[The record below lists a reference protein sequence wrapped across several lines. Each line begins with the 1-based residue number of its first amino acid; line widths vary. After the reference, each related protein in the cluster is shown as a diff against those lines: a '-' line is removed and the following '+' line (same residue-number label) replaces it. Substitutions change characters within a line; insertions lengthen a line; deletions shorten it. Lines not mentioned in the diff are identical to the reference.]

1 MLDFLVTGAKLVTL
15 AAVSAGAYYAYTVYD
30 RRQPYEWSGSVELR
44 TVAVGSRVGGRVME
58 IRVQEGQEVAP
69 GDVIVVL
76 EGTELQARREIAQSE
91 LETAEAGLEKLVHGA
106 RPDELAQAT
115 ARLAETQAA
124 LGKASGLSAQQAK
137 ELARTRALF
146 QSGSVSAAEEEMKHG
161 AARAAQGGAM
171 EAAANASQAAAALR
185 LLTGGTRPEDLRAG
199 RAQVAVAKGRMAL
212 VDGQIAELSIRA
224 PHKARVERILV
235 RPGDLLRA
243 DAPAASLLESGQL
256 YVKIYVPETR
266 LGKIHVGQEV
276 PVTVDSYPNRSFKG
290 RIEHINEIG
299 EYTPRRLVTTEER
312 ADEVFAARVNLLE
325 GETELRSGM
334 AAFIHVAK

>member
-30 RRQPYEWSGSVELR
+30 RRQPYEGSGSVELR

-58 IRVQEGQEVAP
+58 IRVQEGQEVSP